1 MGLCHPGPTRW
12 CTSRLFV
19 LAAGAPPP
27 IGKRR
32 RHSRKRINRM
42 RILYRDREAWVDLSE
57 EPEGTDHEP
66 WEREALQGFTV
77 ALPNAPKEIE
87 VSEGRAFYWLRQTGV
102 CPYED

>member
-1 MGLCHPGPTRW
+1 
-12 CTSRLFV
+12 
-19 LAAGAPPP
+19 
-27 IGKRR
+27 
-32 RHSRKRINRM
+32 M

-102 CPYED
+102 CPYEDDACFAEYVITVPNSGSPLRK